1 MSHVSIRVAPS
12 RTGPTLGP
20 WTSIPLSSI
29 MMAFEGGTKTKSR
42 FAIHLLRNSLELSSR
57 LKWLIYCDSFARVL
71 HSAIRSGTFS
81 RQFSFWQKKTFCGGA
96 RRVNL
101 LSQDFKSPL
110 FLRFSKVENEIQRI
124 FLVWAWSCT
133 FKTDSEIEL
142 DFEMTLI
149 LSRLNLKW
157 LKIEW
162 NWSFYG

>member
-110 FLRFSKVENEIQRI
+110 FLRFSKVEIQRI